1 MKTKRETKELGMDT
15 HLGEGVV
22 KGEKFQNTRKP
33 SHWWVCGSFGVSEGN
48 VSRKRKK
55 KKHKNMHITTT
66 PTGEVAQTLPFTT
79 SEWRLDRVAWPECF

>member
-55 KKHKNMHITTT
+55 KKKKQEYAHNHNS
-66 PTGEVAQTLPFTT
+66 Q
-79 SEWRLDRVAWPECF
+79 WRSSPDAPIHHQ